1 MADEEPKKTTKTV
14 PLTGTLEQSVRGYR
28 DARKAS
34 RRRALATMA
43 GRVPT
48 EAQSMAAHA
57 ETVKAFAPV
66 LKELGEIEGRLYD
79 SEEARR
85 KDKTT
90 LAKSWVSNAID
101 LLETQMRTASADK
114 RAALQDRHKYFSNV
128 LKALEYMD
136 GKTPRGQRVLGGT
149 EAEKQFQTIMKY
161 VAGTKNPNPNK
172 VASMFASAFGNKEQ
186 RDEYIGLLG
195 EQFNDL
201 GLADL
206 EAPADSFAE
215 TFAKAADNMGLGKT
229 REVADLTDEV
239 LTGLGIDPQ
248 YALAATGFGAGVQ
261 LAVDPRGHLASY
273 LAGGPTHPTG
283 YPDTQSDI
291 SGVMAELASALS
303 GSRTGNLPTAVDDF
317 VSEVNMTP
325 QQLRELEGMSYYRQH
340 LLQAMQFPDAPDG
353 VRQAQVQLLSDPN
366 YQAFKKSRGYETDK
380 IAVRDLMKMLRKTDR
395 GRKKRDR
402 MRSKEFRK
410 TGYRDQKT
418 QKVFEALRSQEA
430 ETSKKGTDSADLT
443 QGATSVEDVSDFT
456 KGVASRNPLGIG
468 TKR

>member
-1 MADEEPKKTTKTV
+1 
-14 PLTGTLEQSVRGYR
+14 
-28 DARKAS
+28 
-34 RRRALATMA
+34 
-43 GRVPT
+43 
-48 EAQSMAAHA
+48 
-57 ETVKAFAPV
+57 
-66 LKELGEIEGRLYD
+66 
-79 SEEARR
+79 
-85 KDKTT
+85 
-90 LAKSWVSNAID
+90 
-101 LLETQMRTASADK
+101 
-114 RAALQDRHKYFSNV
+114 
-128 LKALEYMD
+128 
-136 GKTPRGQRVLGGT
+136 
-149 EAEKQFQTIMKY
+149 
-161 VAGTKNPNPNK
+161 
-172 VASMFASAFGNKEQ
+172 
-186 RDEYIGLLG
+186 
-195 EQFNDL
+195 
-201 GLADL
+201 
-206 EAPADSFAE
+206 
-215 TFAKAADNMGLGKT
+215 
-229 REVADLTDEV
+229 
-239 LTGLGIDPQ
+239 
-248 YALAATGFGAGVQ
+248 
-261 LAVDPRGHLASY
+261 
-273 LAGGPTHPTG
+273 
-283 YPDTQSDI
+283 
-291 SGVMAELASALS
+291 MAELASALS

-366 YQAFKKSRGYETDK
+366 YQAFKSSRGYETDK